1 MPERWWWGWSYLID
15 REFGW
20 PQTVVIVISMP
31 VVTGLVIAGFKLW
44 SCVTVSLVVMKVGAL
59 MLFCAL
65 AVARSPGEFHHVAGL
80 AVFSFL
86 GFDGVSTPAQE
97 TGNPKRDMP
106 VGVSGTPLVATA
118 LYVAVAASTPG

>member
-1 MPERWWWGWSYLID
+1 
-15 REFGW
+15 
-20 PQTVVIVISMP
+20 MP
-31 VVTGLVIAGFKLW
+31 VVTGLVIAGFKSW

-118 LYVAVAASTPG
+118 LYVALAASTPG